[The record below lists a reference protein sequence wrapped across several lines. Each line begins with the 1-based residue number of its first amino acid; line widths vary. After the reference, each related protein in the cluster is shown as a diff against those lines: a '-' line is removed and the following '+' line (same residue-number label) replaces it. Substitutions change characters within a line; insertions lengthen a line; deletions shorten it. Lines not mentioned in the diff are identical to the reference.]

1 MKEEMECV
9 PGLVLEGGT
18 FRPVFSA
25 GVMDAMLEHNIMFPY
40 CIGVSAG
47 ITDGFS
53 YVSRQF
59 GRNLEIL
66 KQYRHDKRYIGA
78 RNFLKCRSLF
88 GLQFAFE
95 EIPNRLIPFDWDTFS
110 QYKGTYLVGVTNAHT
125 GKAEYLDG
133 KKLDKANTMVK
144 ATCAIPL
151 AFPAIRL
158 NGNEYFDGGICDP
171 IPVRKALADGNK
183 KLLIVL
189 TRPAGY
195 EKILG
200 KSNKVAARALQ
211 RKYPA
216 LVEPLLTRHLR
227 YNETIRYCEEL
238 ERQGRAVLLRPA
250 ENGVID
256 SFEKDISRIE
266 ASYQFGYQLAQKRM
280 DEIAAL
286 F

>member
-1 MKEEMECV
+1 M

-53 YVSRQF
+53 YISQQF

-66 KQYRHDKRYIGA
+66 KQYRHDKRYVGA
-78 RNFLKCRSLF
+78 GNFLKCRSLF

-95 EIPNRLIPFDWDTFS
+95 EIPNRLIPFDWQTFA
-110 QYKGTYLVGVTNAHT
+110 QYNGTYLVGVTNAHT
-125 GKAEYLDG
+125 GKTEYLNG
-133 KKLDKANTMVK
+133 KDLDKANTMVK

-151 AFPAIRL
+151 VFPPIPL

-171 IPVRKALADGNK
+171 IPVKKALQDGNH
-183 KLLIVL
+183 KLLIIL
-189 TRPAGY
+189 TRPSGY
-195 EKILG
+195 KKTLS
-200 KSNKVAARALQ
+200 KSNKVAARVLK

-227 YNETIRYCEEL
+227 YNETVQYCEAL
-238 ERQGRAVLLRPA
+238 ERQGNAIILRPA
-250 ENGVID
+250 EDGIID
-256 SFEKDISRIE
+256 SFEKDIHKLE
-266 ASYQFGYQLAQKRM
+266 ASYQYGYQLAQKHM

>member
-1 MKEEMECV
+1 M

-47 ITDGFS
+47 ITNGFS
-53 YVSRQF
+53 YASRQV

-78 RNFLKCRSLF
+78 GNFLKCRSLF

-95 EIPNRLIPFDWDTFS
+95 EIPNHLIPFDWDTFA
-110 QYKGTYLVGVTNAHT
+110 QYDGTYLVGVTNAHT
-125 GKAEYLDG
+125 GQTEYLNG
-133 KKLDKANTMVK
+133 KELDKANTMVK

-151 AFPAIRL
+151 VFPPIGL
-158 NGNEYFDGGICDP
+158 NGEQYFDGGICDP
-171 IPVRKALADGNK
+171 IPVRKALADGNE

-189 TRPAGY
+189 TRPVGY
-195 EKILG
+195 EKTLSR
-200 KSNKVAARALQ
+200 SNQVAAKVLR
-211 RKYPA
+211 RKYPK
-216 LVEPLLTRHLR
+216 LVEPLLTRHER
-227 YNETIRYCEEL
+227 YNETVRYCEEL
-238 ERQGRAVLLRPA
+238 EQQGRAVLLRPA
-250 ENGVID
+250 AEGIID
-256 SFEKDISRIE
+256 SFEKDLDKIE
-266 ASYQFGYQLAQKRM
+266 ASYRYGYQLAQQRM
-280 DEIAAL
+280 ADIAAL